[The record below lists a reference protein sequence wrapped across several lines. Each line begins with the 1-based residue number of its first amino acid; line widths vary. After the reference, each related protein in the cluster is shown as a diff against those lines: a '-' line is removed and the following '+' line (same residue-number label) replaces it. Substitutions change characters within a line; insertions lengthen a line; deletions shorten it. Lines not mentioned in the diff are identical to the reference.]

1 MSRTSFRVNPHSIV
15 RLNVKELL
23 LARSRRHIWSSW
35 KMLIRYWS
43 QHFIAKLTFGYTSSI
58 TKPCSRVFLK
68 TLRKSIFADNSR
80 GGSRTAATP
89 KMECFV
95 IILNSWKPLTIIT
108 KLSIFDVATVL
119 DPPLSSFFSNFH
131 RFGEEPLNAPES
143 IREKSHLVRIY

>member
-1 MSRTSFRVNPHSIV
+1 MAT
-15 RLNVKELL
+15 LL
-23 LARSRRHIWSSW
+23 L
-35 KMLIRYWS
+35 L
-43 QHFIAKLTFGYTSSI
+43 
-58 TKPCSRVFLK
+58 PNCSRVFLK

-131 RFGEEPLNAPES
+131 RFGKETLNVPES
-143 IREKSHLVRIY
+143 IREKSHLVRIYLPEWIFIYQDNFEYMVEINVLVSIVFKISRM